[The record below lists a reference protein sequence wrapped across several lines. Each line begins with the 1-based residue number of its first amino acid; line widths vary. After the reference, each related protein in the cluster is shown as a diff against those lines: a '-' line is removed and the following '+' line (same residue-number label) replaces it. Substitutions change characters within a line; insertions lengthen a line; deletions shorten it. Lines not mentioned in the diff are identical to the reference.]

1 MDELNSLR
9 KKNGETLDCNEWNKL
24 VSVINYIIEF
34 YNQYPTK
41 LSEFENDIN
50 FISEENIAPVIQE
63 LINNGTLSSILGEP
77 GADGKSAY

>member
-34 YNQYPTK
+34 YN
-41 LSEFENDIN
+41 
-50 FISEENIAPVIQE
+50 
-63 LINNGTLSSILGEP
+63 
-77 GADGKSAY
+77 